1 MSGTEVLDILALAH
15 ALVDA
20 GWTQNATARRADGTA
35 TFSVD
40 PNAAVYCVSG
50 ALLVA
55 AVNRLDLDPL
65 KDWTGQPDWA
75 VWRTADDLVVAALTL
90 FSDPVDYNDA
100 PGRRKRDV
108 LRLLERAAGKVG
120 KG

>member
-20 GWTQNATARRADGTA
+20 GWTKGWPARRADGT
-35 TFSVD
+35 SVAIFD
-40 PNAAVYCVSG
+40 SDAVAYCVSG